1 MWQGLKIW
9 GSRGSSAY
17 RACARLAWSSVTSP
31 PRRNPD
37 FQRARLG
44 ARKPRGLATSRNS
57 FTGGLRDPSRMAPGS
72 RTPRKTR
79 TQRASRSASRPVLTE
94 AHAACPLPTGAY
106 IPLAA
111 ARTQGTSFRI
121 PPGPAADQQDTTLV
135 QRAYSPPGRPSF
147 SRTDRRNRRGFSG
160 SPGTRS

>member
-111 ARTQGTSFRI
+111 ARTRGTSFRI
-121 PPGPAADQQDTTLV
+121 PPGP
-135 QRAYSPPGRPSF
+135 GCRPARHDASSKSLF
-147 SRTDRRNRRGFSG
+147 TAREAFFLENRQKEPSRFLG
-160 SPGTRS
+160 